1 MSVTKQDTQG
11 DFERESGEGMKGEL
25 VLLIEGSFF
34 SRGNVIRTGFRNPK
48 VNVLSPSQAHLGAA
62 RLQARPFPLA
72 SRIGPLYEPALGAT
86 VLYCEMAGFTI
97 PLKFRSML
105 ELLLIRRLRRRHRSG
120 GRRKGTTHSA
130 VSATTAML
138 KN

>member
-1 MSVTKQDTQG
+1 VSVTKQDTQG

-48 VNVLSPSQAHLGAA
+48 VNVLSPSQPFSTRVPYRSLFENQ
-62 RLQARPFPLA
+62 RLARPSFIVRWQV
-72 SRIGPLYEPALGAT
+72 SRY
-86 VLYCEMAGFTI
+86 
-97 PLKFRSML
+97 RSNSVRLL
-105 ELLLIRRLRRRHRSG
+105 ELLLIRRLRRTHRSG
-120 GRRKGTTHSA
+120 GRRKGTTHSV